1 MSLHIKF
8 DKIIVEMTKSK
19 RFDKRCITV
28 FNYFSR
34 RYKHYYK
41 DYSTKFNINSTNFL
55 VYFRQNPTKAC
66 CLSTISCRIVD
77 SALYFY
83 VYFGEIRGIDANM

>member
-28 FNYFSR
+28 FNYFSK
-34 RYKHYYK
+34 RYKPYYK
-41 DYSTKFNINSTNFL
+41 DYSTKFNINSTKSSLFFNKIRQEQA
-55 VYFRQNPTKAC
+55 VYRQ
-66 CLSTISCRIVD
+66 SHV
-77 SALYFY
+77 
-83 VYFGEIRGIDANM
+83 E